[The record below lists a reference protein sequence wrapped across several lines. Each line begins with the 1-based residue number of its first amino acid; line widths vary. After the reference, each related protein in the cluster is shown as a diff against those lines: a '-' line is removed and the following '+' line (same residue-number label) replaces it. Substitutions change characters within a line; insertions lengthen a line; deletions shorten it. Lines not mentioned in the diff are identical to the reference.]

1 MNEGL
6 RLRFVFLAAVILF
19 SSLSIVGLGSSYNL
33 SVRIDLDKQTIDG
46 YEDVTC
52 TPSGDHLYFLLLAD
66 LNREQNPHLGE
77 RATDS
82 IYPFGFEQS
91 STTIESVQSVQ
102 SGSSKALP
110 FRLLSIPPAWQT
122 YSLDKTVLAVDL
134 PSDAPLTL
142 RVHFTT
148 HVPRMASGDQGI
160 DHGVLTWR
168 FGWNP
173 ILLPPD
179 QAWKEEDGT
188 LQPPSDDFPLQI
200 PAANYSA
207 SITVPADV
215 TLACGADHVESGDEA
230 TDEDSKDVTYQVS
243 NDAPARTIAI
253 AASKDYKRF
262 ALDDLKIPIEVYYL
276 PGHDETARLFATYAD
291 DIIKSYVGRYG
302 AYPRSRLTIVE
313 NPNQQGLSMAADGI
327 VWLSDLFFSH
337 RNVTLP
343 GILNRL
349 SEFVLA
355 HEIAHQ
361 WWGIGIGVDLNA
373 QNWLSEGMAQYLS
386 ITYFEDK
393 FGEFGPNLFDTQGK
407 GLLENFVASQFG
419 FANLRE
425 HQIELPYI
433 EQVER
438 GFDEAIIKPQ
448 KDVKYDNATAV
459 RLYDK
464 GYLVAR
470 AIASAIGRDTF
481 QKGLHDAAA
490 QYMHKQITLAEYQK
504 LMEKESG
511 QSLSPLFDTWLRD
524 ETTVDYSVKIISR
537 KHDGD
542 EYVTV
547 VQVTRDGGVEQPVI
561 VEAIMDKDKTQRVE
575 WDGADAT
582 STLTFITAER
592 VGRVTIDPDHLLP
605 DRDRLNNNDPVKFV
619 TVTKENAFPLDAY
632 ILHPDPASKGITL
645 TYLDRIRLSIAEG
658 RMSADVYQGRSD
670 HIFLSA
676 TLSGSDLG
684 GRVGYSHTVFSPIP
698 TGSAGT
704 FLGPTEV
711 ISISGHRIVSKQGPL
726 DYLHL
731 GIATLPTI
739 NYSRQTRVGIDI
751 TPQGAGRISLAVSD
765 EVRIFPRIYLQG
777 MAIMGTG
784 FGTLPRALQFDLS
797 ELVSFGRMSKG
808 KWVPTHF
815 YGTHKLYGRV
825 AIEIPDYGATPYNM
839 ANVVMIDRARTR
851 IFVAGGTSW
860 TSLDEFGK
868 TSPNM
873 EVGVEEALNVSALG
887 GLLPF
892 RAIVGYAMPILGS
905 GLGVFYFG
913 FSL

>member
-1 MNEGL
+1 MERGL
-6 RLRFVFLAAVILF
+6 RIGSVFLVMAFLLAG
-19 SSLSIVGLGSSYNL
+19 LSIGVFGASYNM
-33 SVRIDLDKQTIDG
+33 SVKIDLDKQTIQG

-52 TPSGDHLYFLLLAD
+52 TPSGGHLYFLLLAN
-66 LNREQNPHLGE
+66 LNREQNPYE
-77 RATDS
+77 SDRSIDS
-82 IYPFGFEQS
+82 IYPSGFEPS
-91 STTIESVQSVQ
+91 STTIDSVETVQ
-102 SGSSKALP
+102 SGSSGAVS

-134 PSDAPLTL
+134 LGDAKVTL

-160 DHGVLTWR
+160 YQGVLTWR

-179 QAWKEEDGT
+179 QAWKEKDGT
-188 LQPPSDDFPLQI
+188 LQPPTKDFPLEI
-200 PAANYSA
+200 PAADYA
-207 SITVPADV
+207 AQITVPADV
-215 TLACGADHVESGDEA
+215 TLACGADHSDPTA
-230 TDEDSKDVTYQVS
+230 SSDKDTKDVTYHVS
-243 NDAPARTIAI
+243 NDAPVRTIAI

-262 ALDDLKIPIEVYYL
+262 SLDDLSIPIEVYYL

-291 DIIKSYVGRYG
+291 DILKNYVKRYG
-302 AYPRSRLTIVE
+302 AYPRTRLTIVE

-343 GILNRL
+343 GMLNRL

-386 ITYFEDK
+386 ITYFEGK
-393 FGEFGPNLFDTQGK
+393 YGEFGPNLFDTSGK

-419 FANLRE
+419 FMNLRE
-425 HQIELPYI
+425 DQIELPYI

-448 KDVKYDNATAV
+448 NKVEYDNATAE
-459 RLYDK
+459 RIYDK

-470 AIASAIGRDTF
+470 TIASAIGKDKF
-481 QKGLHDAAA
+481 QQGLHDAAT
-490 QYMHKQITLAEYQK
+490 QYMHKQITLADFQK
-504 LMEKESG
+504 VMEKASG
-511 QSLSPLFDTWLRD
+511 RSLSALFDAWLRN
-524 ETTVDYSVKIISR
+524 ETTVDYSVKILSR
-537 KHDGD
+537 TRDGD
-542 EYVTV
+542 KHETT
-547 VQVTRDGGVEQPVI
+547 VQVTRDGGVMQPVI
-561 VEAIMDKDKTQRVE
+561 VEALMSKGKTLRKEWDGKDKT
-575 WDGADAT
+575 
-582 STLTFITAER
+582 STITFITADRLE
-592 VGRVTIDPDHLLP
+592 RVTIDPDHLLL

-619 TVTKENAFPLDAY
+619 IVTDKNAFPLDAY
-632 ILHPDPASKGITL
+632 ILHPDPISKGITL
-645 TYLDRIRLSIAEG
+645 TYLDRIRLTLAEG
-658 RMSADVYQGRSD
+658 KLSADVFQGRSD

-676 TLSGSDLG
+676 SLSGSDLG
-684 GRVGYSHTVFSPIP
+684 GTLGYSHTIFSPIP

-711 ISISGHRIVSKQGPL
+711 ITISGHRVISKQGPVQ
-726 DYLHL
+726 YIHL
-731 GIATLPTI
+731 GIAMLPTMD
-739 NYSRQTRVGIDI
+739 YSRETRMGIDV
-751 TPQGAGRISLAVSD
+751 TPRGAGRISLAVSD

-777 MAIMGTG
+777 TAIMGTG
-784 FGTLPRALQFDLS
+784 FGALPKALEFDLT
-797 ELVSFGRMSKG
+797 ELISFGVMSKG

-815 YGTHKLYGRV
+815 YGTHKLYGRLALELPNDGV
-825 AIEIPDYGATPYNM
+825 TPYNL

-851 IFVAGGTSW
+851 VFIAGGTSW

-868 TSPNM
+868 TSPNI
-873 EVGVEEALNVSALG
+873 EAGVEEVLDVSALG

-892 RAIVGYAMPILGS
+892 RVVVGYATPILGN